1 MKSHINAAETDL
13 ALDAFLV
20 FLAKDL
26 AGSPDRVK
34 GIDVELRN
42 RAQSLIEGIDIDL
55 DSSLAELP
63 E

>member
-1 MKSHINAAETDL
+1 MKSHINAAEADL
-13 ALDAFLV
+13 ALDA